1 MSIKT
6 RRLISFQTTKSRMR
20 IHIMEEAA
28 NVKDNCVKSA
38 NYANEE
44 EDENED
50 GPRGQTIP
58 CHNQ

>member
-1 MSIKT
+1 
-6 RRLISFQTTKSRMR
+6 MR